1 MSSDESDALT
11 VEEVNR
17 ALGEIEN
24 KFSLVT
30 CKRNGLDENLAVLSM
45 EYDSVGLPTLDLSLT
60 KSKIFQQVVNNAR
73 SLVQIHRRTL
83 SHMKD
88 VNVDNRINNSKSS
101 DLYKLLEDYK
111 VKLGNYEEKIKAL
124 KNKLSSL
131 TDEHTLLMKQE
142 TVLKSEMEK
151 IKRYHI
157 SKQNEL
163 ILHIKKMTKE
173 NQRLREIA
181 RADVGIYQSRDDV
194 TLKLLGK
201 YKCNEEIY
209 KSTIQQL
216 QENNKE
222 LLREVMDL
230 REEMALARK

>member
-45 EYDSVGLPTLDLSLT
+45 
-60 KSKIFQQVVNNAR
+60 
-73 SLVQIHRRTL
+73 
-83 SHMKD
+83 
-88 VNVDNRINNSKSS
+88 
-101 DLYKLLEDYK
+101 KLLEDYK